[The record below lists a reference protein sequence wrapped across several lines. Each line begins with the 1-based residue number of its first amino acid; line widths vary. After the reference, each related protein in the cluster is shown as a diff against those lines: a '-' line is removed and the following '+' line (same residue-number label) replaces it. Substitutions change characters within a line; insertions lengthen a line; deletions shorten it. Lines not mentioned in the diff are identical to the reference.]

1 MKYLLLLSLTMFGL
15 LSNAQTPEAYKL
27 YNKKG
32 KEIKFSKM
40 IDELK
45 DADVILF
52 GELHNNSMNH
62 WLELQLVKILY
73 QEKKELQLGAEMFE
87 ADDQLA
93 IDEYF
98 NGMYKESN
106 FEKELKLWP
115 NYKTDYKPL
124 LDFAKT
130 NNLDFIATNIPR
142 RYASMVSKEGFEG
155 LEKLSAEA
163 KKYIAPMPV
172 QFDTLVP
179 NYKEMLAMDMGHAM
193 GNKENFAKAQAIKDA
208 TMAYF
213 IAKNLKPGHTFI
225 HYNGEFHSKL
235 YGAISWYLKIYK
247 PGVKILTISTQEAEN
262 TDFKDEYKAQG
273 DFIFVIPEDMTR
285 TY

>member
-1 MKYLLLLSLTMFGL
+1 MMFGL
-15 LSNAQTPEAYKL
+15 LSNAQNPEAYKL
-27 YNKKG
+27 YNNKG

-40 IDELK
+40 TDDLAE
-45 DADVILF
+45 ADVVLF

-62 WLELQLVKILY
+62 WLELQVAKALFD
-73 QEKKELQLGAEMFE
+73 KKKSIQLGAEMFE
-87 ADDQLA
+87 ADDQLV

-98 NGMYKESN
+98 QELFKESN
-106 FEKELKLWP
+106 FEKEVKLWN

-124 LDFAKT
+124 LDFART
-130 NNLDFIATNIPR
+130 NKLDFIATNIPR
-142 RYASMVSKEGFEG
+142 RYASMVPKDGFEG
-155 LEKLSAEA
+155 LEKLSDNA
-163 KKYIAPMPV
+163 KKYIAPLPV

-179 NYKEMLAMDMGHAM
+179 NYKEMLEMDMGHAM
-193 GNKENFAKAQAIKDA
+193 GNKVNFAKAQAIKDA

-213 IAKNLKPGHTFI
+213 IAENLKPGHTFI

-235 YGAISWYLKIYK
+235 FGAISWYLKIYK
-247 PGVKILTISTQEAEN
+247 PEVKIVTISTQEADN

-273 DFIFVIPEDMTR
+273 DFIFVIPSDMTK

>member
-1 MKYLLLLSLTMFGL
+1 MKHLLILYIMMFGFF
-15 LSNAQTPEAYKL
+15 SNAQNPEAYKL
-27 YNKKG
+27 YNNKG

-40 IDELK
+40 TDDIAE
-45 DADVILF
+45 ADVVLF

-62 WLELQLVKILY
+62 WLELQVAKALFD
-73 QEKKELQLGAEMFE
+73 KKKLIQLGAEMFE

-98 NGMYKESN
+98 QGLFKENN
-106 FEKELKLWP
+106 FEKEVKLWN

-130 NNLDFIATNIPR
+130 NKLDFIATNIPR
-142 RYASMVSKEGFEG
+142 RYASMVPKDGFEG
-155 LEKLSAEA
+155 LETLSDAA
-163 KKYIAPMPV
+163 KKYIAPLPV

-179 NYKEMLAMDMGHAM
+179 NYKEMLEMDMGHAM
-193 GNKENFAKAQAIKDA
+193 NKVNFAKAQAIKDA

-213 IAKNLKPGHTFI
+213 ITENLKPGHTFI

-235 YGAISWYLKIYK
+235 YGAISWYLRIYK
-247 PGVKILTISTQEAEN
+247 PEVKIVTISTQEADN

-273 DFIFVIPEDMTR
+273 DFIFVIPSDMTK

>member
-1 MKYLLLLSLTMFGL
+1 MKHLLILYIMMFGL
-15 LSNAQTPEAYKL
+15 FSNAQNPEAYKL
-27 YNKKG
+27 YNNKG

-40 IDELK
+40 TDDIAE
-45 DADVILF
+45 ADVVLF

-62 WLELQLVKILY
+62 WLELQVAKALFD
-73 QEKKELQLGAEMFE
+73 KKKLIQLGAEMFE

-98 NGMYKESN
+98 QGLFKENN
-106 FEKELKLWP
+106 FEKEVKLWN

-130 NNLDFIATNIPR
+130 NKLDFIATNIPR
-142 RYASMVSKEGFEG
+142 RYASMVPKDGFEG
-155 LEKLSAEA
+155 LETLSDAA
-163 KKYIAPMPV
+163 KKYIAPLPV

-179 NYKEMLAMDMGHAM
+179 NYKEMLEMDMGHAM
-193 GNKENFAKAQAIKDA
+193 NKVNFAKAQAIKDA

-213 IAKNLKPGHTFI
+213 ITENLKPGHTFI

-235 YGAISWYLKIYK
+235 YGAISWYLRIYK
-247 PGVKILTISTQEAEN
+247 PEVKIVTISTQEADN

-273 DFIFVIPEDMTR
+273 DFIFVIPSDMTK